1 MPMDIESTLF
11 YSTESS
17 LENKI
22 RKSLNDTYG
31 TERPS
36 KKSLSTILSF
46 AASYECLNT
55 KIGRID
61 LMFN

>member
-31 TERPS
+31 NESPS
-36 KKSLSTILSF
+36 RKSLSTILSF

>member
-1 MPMDIESTLF
+1 MDIESTLF

-31 TERPS
+31 NERPS
-36 KKSLSTILSF
+36 RKSLSTILSF
-46 AASYECLNT
+46 YECRTCRKSYERALWA
-55 KIGRID
+55 
-61 LMFN
+61 

>member
-31 TERPS
+31 NERPS
-36 KKSLSTILSF
+36 GKVLNVIMGF
-46 AASYECLNT
+46 AASYECVGT
-55 KIGRID
+55 KIGKLD
-61 LMFN
+61 LIFN